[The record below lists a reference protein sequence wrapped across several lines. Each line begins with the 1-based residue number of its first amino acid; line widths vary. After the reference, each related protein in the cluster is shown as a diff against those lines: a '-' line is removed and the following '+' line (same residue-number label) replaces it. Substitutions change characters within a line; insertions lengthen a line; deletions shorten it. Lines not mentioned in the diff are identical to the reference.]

1 MRILT
6 KNTFSLWVKPLLWL
20 QTRHFGKVLN
30 PAKLWGRKP
39 VLFWLVAVFFGY
51 LDRKKSP
58 IDAVIR
64 SLVCVR
70 VSQLNNCAFCVDAN
84 GMKLAE
90 RCHSLE
96 KIKALTNWQSSE
108 YFSDQE
114 QAVLTYTEAMTIT
127 EQHVSDNMLTAL
139 ATWYSSDDI
148 IELTALISFQNLSAK
163 FNTALDVPAQG
174 FCSLPIQP
182 QPINNDQQDTAQT
195 DTISNTSISDK
206 NPLRSNNEK

>member
-6 KNTFSLWVKPLLWL
+6 KKTFSLWVKPLLWL
-20 QTRHFGKVLN
+20 QKRHFGNILN

-39 VLFWLVAVFFGY
+39 VLFWLVALFFGY

-58 IDAVIR
+58 IDAVMR

-96 KIKALTNWQSSE
+96 KIKALAHWQTSE
-108 YFSDQE
+108 HFSEQE
-114 QAVLTYTEAMTIT
+114 QAVLTYTEAMTLND
-127 EQHVSDNMLTAL
+127 QQVSDEMLATL

-148 IELTALISFQNLSAK
+148 IEITALVSFQNLSAK

-182 QPINNDQQDTAQT
+182 QTQQNTVPTTSTA
-195 DTISNTSISDK
+195 DK
-206 NPLRSNNEK
+206 EQLRSHNEK

>member
-1 MRILT
+1 M
-6 KNTFSLWVKPLLWL
+6 WVKPLLWL
-20 QTRHFGKVLN
+20 QKRHFGNILN

-39 VLFWLVAVFFGY
+39 VLFWLVALFFGY

-58 IDAVIR
+58 IDAVMR

-96 KIKALTNWQSSE
+96 KIKALAHWQTSE
-108 YFSDQE
+108 HFSEQE
-114 QAVLTYTEAMTIT
+114 QAVLTYTEAMTLND
-127 EQHVSDNMLTAL
+127 QQVSDEMLATL

-148 IELTALISFQNLSAK
+148 IELTALVSFQNLSAK

-182 QPINNDQQDTAQT
+182 QTQQNTVPTTSTADEEQ
-195 DTISNTSISDK
+195 
-206 NPLRSNNEK
+206 LRSHNEK

>member
-20 QTRHFGKVLN
+20 QARHFGKVLN

-39 VLFWLVAVFFGY
+39 VLFWLVALFFGY

-90 RCHSLE
+90 RCHSVE
-96 KIKALTNWQSSE
+96 KIKALANWQSSE
-108 YFSDQE
+108 YFSEQE
-114 QAVLTYTEAMTIT
+114 QAVLAYTEAMTIT
-127 EQHVSDNMLTAL
+127 EQHVSDEMLTAL
-139 ATWYSSDDI
+139 AAWYSSDDI
-148 IELTALISFQNLSAK
+148 VELTALVSFQNLSAK

-182 QPINNDQQDTAQT
+182 QTSSNAQKNT
-195 DTISNTSISDK
+195 TQASSDSNK
-206 NPLRSNNEK
+206 KPLGSLDEK

>member
-6 KNTFSLWVKPLLWL
+6 KKTFSLWVKPLLWL
-20 QTRHFGKVLN
+20 QKRHFGNILN

-39 VLFWLVAVFFGY
+39 VLFWLVALFFGY

-58 IDAVIR
+58 IDAVMR

-96 KIKALTNWQSSE
+96 KIKALAHWQTSE
-108 YFSDQE
+108 HFSEQE
-114 QAVLTYTEAMTIT
+114 QAVLTYTEAMTLND
-127 EQHVSDNMLTAL
+127 QQVSDEMLATL
-139 ATWYSSDDI
+139 TTWYSSDDI
-148 IELTALISFQNLSAK
+148 IELTALVSFQNLSAK

-182 QPINNDQQDTAQT
+182 QTQQNTVPTTSTADEEQ
-195 DTISNTSISDK
+195 
-206 NPLRSNNEK
+206 LRSHNEK

>member
-6 KNTFSLWVKPLLWL
+6 KKTFSLWVKPLLWL
-20 QTRHFGKVLN
+20 QKRHFGKILN

-58 IDAVIR
+58 IDAVMR

-96 KIKALTNWQSSE
+96 KIKALANWQASDHFSE
-108 YFSDQE
+108 QE

-127 EQHVSDNMLTAL
+127 GQHVSDDMLIAL

-182 QPINNDQQDTAQT
+182 QTQQNTVPTTSTADEEQ
-195 DTISNTSISDK
+195 
-206 NPLRSNNEK
+206 LRSHNEK

>member
-6 KNTFSLWVKPLLWL
+6 KKTFSLWVKPLLWL
-20 QTRHFGKVLN
+20 QKRHFGNILN

-39 VLFWLVAVFFGY
+39 VLFWLVALFFGY

-58 IDAVIR
+58 IDAVMR

-96 KIKALTNWQSSE
+96 KIKALAHWQTSE
-108 YFSDQE
+108 HFSEQE
-114 QAVLTYTEAMTIT
+114 QAVLTYTEAMTLND
-127 EQHVSDNMLTAL
+127 QQVSDEMLATL

-148 IELTALISFQNLSAK
+148 IELTALVSFQNLSAK

-182 QPINNDQQDTAQT
+182 QTQQNTVPTTSTT
-195 DTISNTSISDK
+195 DEEQ
-206 NPLRSNNEK
+206 LRSHNEK

>member
-6 KNTFSLWVKPLLWL
+6 KKTFSLWVKPLLWL
-20 QTRHFGKVLN
+20 QQRHFGKVLN

-39 VLFWLVAVFFGY
+39 VLFWLVALFFGY

-58 IDAVIR
+58 IDAVMR

-70 VSQLNNCAFCVDAN
+70 VSQLNDCAFCVDAN

-96 KIKALTNWQSSE
+96 KIKALAHWQTSE
-108 YFSDQE
+108 HFSDQE

-127 EQHVSDNMLTAL
+127 GQHVSDDMLTAL

-148 IELTALISFQNLSAK
+148 IELTALVSFQNLSAK

-182 QPINNDQQDTAQT
+182 QPINNHQQDTAQT
-195 DTISNTSISDK
+195 DAISKTSTSNK
-206 NPLRSNNEK
+206 EQLRGNNEK

>member
-6 KNTFSLWVKPLLWL
+6 KKTFSLWVKPLLWL
-20 QTRHFGKVLN
+20 QKRHFGNILN

-39 VLFWLVAVFFGY
+39 VLFWLVALFFGY

-58 IDAVIR
+58 IDAVMR

-96 KIKALTNWQSSE
+96 KIKALAHWQTSE
-108 YFSDQE
+108 HFLEQE
-114 QAVLTYTEAMTIT
+114 QAVLTYTEAMTLND
-127 EQHVSDNMLTAL
+127 QQVSDEMLATL
-139 ATWYSSDDI
+139 TTWYSSDDI
-148 IELTALISFQNLSAK
+148 IELTALVSFQNLSAK

-182 QPINNDQQDTAQT
+182 QTQQNTVPTTSTA
-195 DTISNTSISDK
+195 DK
-206 NPLRSNNEK
+206 EQLRSHNEK

>member
-6 KNTFSLWVKPLLWL
+6 KKTFSLWVKPLLWL
-20 QTRHFGKVLN
+20 QKRHFGNILN

-39 VLFWLVAVFFGY
+39 VLFWLVALFFGY

-58 IDAVIR
+58 IDAVMR

-96 KIKALTNWQSSE
+96 KIKALAHWQTSE
-108 YFSDQE
+108 HFSEQE
-114 QAVLTYTEAMTIT
+114 QAVLTYTEAMTLND
-127 EQHVSDNMLTAL
+127 QQVSDEMLATL
-139 ATWYSSDDI
+139 TTWYSSDDI
-148 IELTALISFQNLSAK
+148 IELTALVSFQNLSAK

-182 QPINNDQQDTAQT
+182 QTQQNTVPTTSTA
-195 DTISNTSISDK
+195 DK
-206 NPLRSNNEK
+206 EQLRSHNEK

>member
-6 KNTFSLWVKPLLWL
+6 KKTFSLWVKPLLWL
-20 QTRHFGKVLN
+20 QKRHFGNILN
-30 PAKLWGRKP
+30 PAKLWGQKP
-39 VLFWLVAVFFGY
+39 VLFWLVALFFGY

-58 IDAVIR
+58 IDAVMR

-96 KIKALTNWQSSE
+96 KIKALAHWQTSE
-108 YFSDQE
+108 HFSEQE
-114 QAVLTYTEAMTIT
+114 QAVLTYTEAMTLND
-127 EQHVSDNMLTAL
+127 QQVSDEMLATL

-148 IELTALISFQNLSAK
+148 IELTALVSFQNLSAK

-182 QPINNDQQDTAQT
+182 QTQQNTVPTTSTA
-195 DTISNTSISDK
+195 DK
-206 NPLRSNNEK
+206 EQLRSHNEK